1 MPVGRLRYGRPV
13 GQPPRPVAI
22 GARDHSGWAVLV
34 TVAMTDGTTTLE
46 VLDRRRVGLVDPD
59 LPRQPYHAA
68 AGKPLNEAAALIEAV
83 ERSARTEA
91 ESALAPLLS
100 NLGDDRRE
108 VVGMAVAADTTAV
121 PDSLETV
128 LGSHPLLH
136 AGEGALY
143 RDALVD
149 AAHAAG
155 LPVTRSLT
163 KTVTRDSAAALG
175 LAPAELGARLDGQR
189 VRLGA
194 PWQKDHKEAAAA
206 ALLVLASA

>member
-1 MPVGRLRYGRPV
+1 
-13 GQPPRPVAI
+13 
-22 GARDHSGWAVLV
+22 VLV
-34 TVAMTDGTTTLE
+34 TAALADGPAGLE
-46 VLDRRRVGLVDPD
+46 VVDRRRVGLVDPD

-68 AGKPLNEAAALIEAV
+68 VGTALDQAAALIERV
-83 ERSARTEA
+83 ERSARAEA
-91 ESALAPLLS
+91 GSALAPLLRG
-100 NLGDDRRE
+100 LDGEGFE

-149 AAHAAG
+149 AAADVD
-155 LPVTRSLT
+155 LPVTRFVN
-163 KTVTRDSAAALG
+163 KTVTQDSAAALG
-175 LAPAELGARLDGQR
+175 LAAGELGARLDRQR
-189 VRLGA
+189 ARLGP

-206 ALLVLASA
+206 ALLVLASSP

>member
-1 MPVGRLRYGRPV
+1 M
-13 GQPPRPVAI
+13 AI

-34 TVAMTDGTTTLE
+34 TVAMTDGTGTVE

-68 AGKPLNEAAALIEAV
+68 VGTPLDEAAALIEAV
-83 ERSARTEA
+83 ERSARAEA
-91 ESALAPLLS
+91 GSALAPLLS
-100 NLGDDRRE
+100 DLGGEGHE
-108 VVGMAVAADTTAV
+108 VVGMAVAADTSAV
-121 PDSLETV
+121 PDSLETI

-149 AAHAAG
+149 AADAAG
-155 LPVTRSLT
+155 IPVTRFVT
-163 KTVTRDSAAALG
+163 KTVTQDSAAALG
-175 LAPAELGARLDGQR
+175 LAPAELTTRLDGQR
-189 VRLGA
+189 ARLGA

-206 ALLVLASA
+206 ALLVLAASA